1 MNEVESEG
9 AAVPPPPAQREGAAV
24 PPPAE
29 VRRGDAPK
37 RMLPAVVSG
46 WRWLPLSLLVIV
58 ADRIVK
64 LWMIHHFAPLERV
77 HVLKVLDIILTYNT
91 GAAFSFLADASGWQR
106 WLFVVLALGVSAAL
120 IVWMRRLDA
129 RVHGL
134 LACGLALIV
143 GGALGNMIDR
153 IASGRVVDFIHVHWG
168 AHYFPAFNIADS
180 AITIGAALLLL
191 DAWHE
196 SRRARRLRI

>member
-1 MNEVESEG
+1 MSEVESEG
-9 AAVPPPPAQREGAAV
+9 AAVPPPPAGREGAAV
-24 PPPAE
+24 PPPAD
-29 VRRGDAPK
+29 VRRGDVP
-37 RMLPAVVSG
+37 RRTLPAVVSG
-46 WRWLPLSLLVIV
+46 WRWLPLSLVVIV

>member
-9 AAVPPPPAQREGAAV
+9 AAVPPPPAEREGAAV
-24 PPPAE
+24 PPPPA
-29 VRRGDAPK
+29 VPRGDAPK
-37 RMLPAVVSG
+37 RMLPAVLSG
-46 WRWLPLSLLVIV
+46 WRWLPLSLAVIV

-106 WLFVVLALGVSAAL
+106 WLFVLLAFGVSAAL

-153 IASGRVVDFIHVHWG
+153 IATGRVVDFIHVHWG

>member
-1 MNEVESEG
+1 MNEVEREG
-9 AAVPPPPAQREGAAV
+9 AAVPPPPAEREGAAV
-24 PPPAE
+24 PPRPE

-46 WRWLPLSLLVIV
+46 WRWLPLSVAVIV

-77 HVLKVLDIILTYNT
+77 HVLRVLDIILTYNT

-106 WLFVVLALGVSAAL
+106 WLFVLLALGVSAAL

-153 IASGRVVDFIHVHWG
+153 IATGRVVDFIHVHWG